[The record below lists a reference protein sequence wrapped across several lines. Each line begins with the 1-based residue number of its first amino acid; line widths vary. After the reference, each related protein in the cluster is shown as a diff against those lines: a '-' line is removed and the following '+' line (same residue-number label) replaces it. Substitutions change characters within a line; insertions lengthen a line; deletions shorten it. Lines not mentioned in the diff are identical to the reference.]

1 MRRRLATWQPVKAYI
16 NTLMRQAGP
25 TVVSAPATS
34 CATTDTPRRRLRSLG
49 IGHRGRGYQAVEPG
63 AGQRTAHV
71 IQLAW
76 TAWTDQCDAED
87 VTDFYGLTRR
97 IAREAFLAGECFV
110 RFRPRLPQDGLD
122 VPLQLQLLPTEQLPM
137 WRWRRCPRAG
147 QCRRTDRMG
156 IEFDRNVRDRRV
168 AYWFLRST
176 PPTSR

>member
-1 MRRRLATWQPVKAYI
+1 M
-16 NTLMRQAGP
+16 
-25 TVVSAPATS
+25 
-34 CATTDTPRRRLRSLG
+34 
-49 IGHRGRGYQAVEPG
+49 G
-63 AGQRTAHV
+63 AGIKPSSLVQDKPLRMA

-76 TAWTDQCDAED
+76 AAWTDECDAED

-137 WRWRRCPRAG
+137 WRLETVPDGLTMPA
-147 QCRRTDRMG
+147 
-156 IEFDRNVRDRRV
+156 
-168 AYWFLRST
+168 ARSAWASSSIATCATGAWPIGSCERT